1 MTRLEFKNIPAN
13 GSFNKLMDDFF
24 PALPSLFSQDSL
36 KGFQHAVP
44 VNVIDT
50 AEGFILEI
58 SAPGFEKENFKIN
71 LEQNILTVS
80 ADKKEAEEKEERK
93 FIRREI
99 RTAGIKRSF
108 TLPENINAD
117 EISAKYVNG
126 ILQLNLPRKQEVRE
140 SGKQI
145 TIQ

>member
-24 PALPSLFSQDSL
+24 PALPSLFGQDSL

-80 ADKKEAEEKEERK
+80 ADKKEAEEKEENTLK
-93 FIRREI
+93 VKNFSLM
-99 RTAGIKRSF
+99 KR
-108 TLPENINAD
+108 
-117 EISAKYVNG
+117 
-126 ILQLNLPRKQEVRE
+126 
-140 SGKQI
+140 
-145 TIQ
+145 

>member
-1 MTRLEFKNIPAN
+1 MTRLQFKNIPAN

-24 PALPSLFSQDSL
+24 PVLPSLFGQESL
-36 KGFQHAVP
+36 KGLQYAVP
-44 VNVIDT
+44 VNVVDT
-50 AEGFILEI
+50 DEGFILEI

-80 ADKKEAEEKEERK
+80 AEKKEEETETKK
-93 FIRREI
+93 YIRREI
-99 RTAGIKRSF
+99 KTSGIKRSF
-108 TLPENINAD
+108 TLPENVNAD